1 MELISNILLIAG
13 ALGAA
18 VYCIVLSRRLK
29 KFNQL
34 ESGMG
39 GAIAVLSA
47 QVDEMTKAL
56 EKAQTT
62 ANTSAEQLRNLT
74 KRAEIGAEKL
84 EIMLASL
91 HDLPAPPQAAPRP
104 AASTPP
110 LEVEEE
116 IPTAA
121 DEAESPK
128 RARVVRRRQR
138 ESNIEAAE

>member
-47 QVDEMTKAL
+47 QVDELTKAL
-56 EKAQTT
+56 EKAQST
-62 ANTSAEQLRNLT
+62 ANTSAEQLRTLT

-91 HDLPAPPQAAPRP
+91 HDLPEPVPQDTTPEPRP
-104 AASTPP
+104 APTVP
-110 LEVEEE
+110 LEPVMTEE
-116 IPTAA
+116 ANA
-121 DEAESPK
+121 PK
-128 RARVVRRRQR
+128 RPRVVRRRNR
-138 ESNIEAAE
+138 DNMEAAE